1 MILWLEIQLLT
12 RRSILILEAFLKDSR
27 CSFNI
32 TTYVVACVGVLMLF
46 NLRIK
51 HKPLPMYVMLFKPNA
66 KFIPCRMVYKQ
77 VDQDIPAQHL
87 RMGQQVRQSARGWV
101 NWGTLSA
108 LSSHRIW
115 RFCLLMM
122 GPSSSPWST
131 RKWIG
136 EPHRLYYVCHLQETF
151 RRDTAEMAPCWLYL
165 VASFSHVFIIIHVKA
180 IDQWPLTL
188 SCIFHVPSA
197 LSRIL
202 VHCTPLWCCK
212 CSSLLGV

>member
-122 GPSSSPWST
+122 GPSSSPWSAWK
-131 RKWIG
+131 RIG
-136 EPHRLYYVCHLQETF
+136 GPHCLCYVCCLWETF
-151 RRDTAEMAPCWLYL
+151 WWDTAEMAPCWLYL
-165 VASFSHVFIIIHVKA
+165 LTSFSHVFIIVHAKA
-180 IDQWPLTL
+180 ID
-188 SCIFHVPSA
+188 
-197 LSRIL
+197 
-202 VHCTPLWCCK
+202 
-212 CSSLLGV
+212 